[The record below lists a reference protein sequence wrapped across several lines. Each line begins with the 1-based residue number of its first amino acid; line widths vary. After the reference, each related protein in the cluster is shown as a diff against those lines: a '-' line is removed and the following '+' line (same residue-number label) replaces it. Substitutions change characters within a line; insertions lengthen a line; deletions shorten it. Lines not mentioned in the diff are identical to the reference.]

1 MRLILSLSQTL
12 GTEGTV
18 TPSRPTSAHRN
29 AHKDKHPHTSL
40 ALTLKISKK
49 KKKRTEHEQL
59 KNEAF
64 QFRVELS

>member
-18 TPSRPTSAHRN
+18 TPSRLTSAHRN

-40 ALTLKISKK
+40 ALTLKIST

-64 QFRVELS
+64 QFRVESS